1 MRPNRARAALVIS
14 SVAESL
20 ARSVWMVSRLSA
32 LPWLMGACRKGLER
46 LTIAI
51 DPGDPD
57 ARRQQ
62 ALRHCPCRLP
72 PAAPVTIA
80 TRWISLIAWFPPAF
94 AGLHPTSNLEGERAG
109 DGAWK
114 QSKKLTALSRGS
126 GWTAGFSV
134 GSECERLGCS
144 IGRT

>member
-1 MRPNRARAALVIS
+1 MRPNRARVALVIS
-14 SVAESL
+14 STAEWL
-20 ARSVWMVSRLSA
+20 VRSVWTV
-32 LPWLMGACRKGLER
+32 RKSSSSLLTCAGGECLQR

-62 ALRHCPCRLP
+62 ALRHCP
-72 PAAPVTIA
+72 ADA
-80 TRWISLIAWFPPAF
+80 TRRTGHDRYSLDFAHRVVPPAF